1 MKRTVLITIVFGALV
16 AAPAIG
22 QTITTVGA
30 GGIFPAGTA
39 FNGVPLNG
47 LQSGYGIEIDPAGSA
62 IGQFCTTLLGVT
74 ALGVPQ
80 NIVVVGRATSG
91 SRLGGNIATFSGTCT
106 INMGD
111 GSAPLPGVPFTATI
125 TTNSSDQGTI
135 GLTLGLSTLPTATV
149 NQGSMSI
156 R

>member
-1 MKRTVLITIVFGALV
+1 MKRTILISIVFGALV
-16 AAPAIG
+16 VAPALG

-30 GGIFPAGTA
+30 GGVFPAGTT

-47 LQSGYGIEIDPAGSA
+47 LQSGYGIQIESTGSA
-62 IGQFCTTLLGVT
+62 TGQFCTILLGVT
-74 ALGVPQ
+74 ALGAPR
-80 NIVVVGRATSG
+80 NIAVVGKASSG
-91 SRLGGNIATFSGTCT
+91 SRTAANVATFSGTCT
-106 INMGD
+106 IDMGD
-111 GSAPLPGVPFTATI
+111 GSAPLLGVPFTAAI

-135 GLTLGLSTLPTATV
+135 GLTLGLNTLPTATV